1 MNRDLLDFNNIKI
14 HCQETNLIALQW
26 HAGQIVSCLWHI
38 FLVSPSHLSNPQPR
52 IWGLSPS
59 TQHQPSNRWQK
70 TEIIW
75 RGLLVTWKSMWCWHQ
90 TSLGWH
96 VYKKKNIL
104 SQNLKHFDISELH
117 VLVFYAW
124 VLTWAL
130 VKGNYG
136 KLALTKVNAFKSMFI
151 ITLLQFIFLVKSLFL
166 FL

>member
-1 MNRDLLDFNNIKI
+1 MSLTPCININALNNAVIRDLLDFNNIKI

-90 TSLGWH
+90 TSLGWL
-96 VYKKKNIL
+96 VYKKNIL
-104 SQNLKHFDISELH
+104 SHNLKHFDISELH
-117 VLVFYAW
+117 VQTCMGVNMS
-124 VLTWAL
+124 V
-130 VKGNYG
+130 G
-136 KLALTKVNAFKSMFI
+136 KR
-151 ITLLQFIFLVKSLFL
+151 LLWKTSPHQS
-166 FL
+166 